1 MNSANQKSK
10 TWVIGITGASGTVY
24 ARRLIQALLEGEEEV
39 KLEVIVSEAAFR
51 VMKEEENENPRIG
64 KMSVKDLIGFESELV
79 TIHSNKNIGAPIASG
94 SYLTDGMVI
103 VPCSMKTLAAVA
115 CGYCDN
121 LIQRAADVQIKEGR
135 KLIIVPRETPLSRIH
150 LENMLKLAQIGV
162 AIVPAMPGFYHE
174 PKTISDIV
182 DLMVMKITDQMG
194 YRLDLTKR
202 WGEKKELAA
211 GGK

>member
-1 MNSANQKSK
+1 MNSHTKNSK
-10 TWVIGITGASGTVY
+10 TWVIGITGASGTIY
-24 ARRLIQALLEGEEEV
+24 ARRLIKALLANEEKI

-51 VMKEEENENPRIG
+51 VMKEEEGENLRVG
-64 KMSVKDLIGFESELV
+64 KMNVKDLIGFESDAV
-79 TIHSNKNIGAPIASG
+79 TIHSNKNIGASIASG

-121 LIQRAADVQIKEGR
+121 LIQRAADVQLKEGR
-135 KLIIVPRETPLSRIH
+135 KLILVPRETPLSRIH
-150 LENMLKLAQIGV
+150 LENMLKLSQIGV
-162 AIVPAMPGFYHE
+162 SIVPAMPGFYHE

-182 DLMVMKITDQMG
+182 DLMVMKISDQMG
-194 YRLDLTKR
+194 YRLDLTTR
-202 WGEKKELAA
+202 WGEKREVAA